1 MPYSTKRSMRER
13 LAITRGERTRR
24 PTPQRLNVAP
34 PPAKVLKVLPFQN
47 NGPPYSDYDIPEPT
61 NTFEDEEIRHVQPGW
76 PAEGRDNAAITTF
89 HS

>member
-1 MPYSTKRSMRER
+1 M
-13 LAITRGERTRR
+13 IV
-24 PTPQRLNVAP
+24 VALSSIDP
-34 PPAKVLKVLPFQN
+34 SAL
-47 NGPPYSDYDIPEPT
+47 PYSDYDIPEPT

>member
-1 MPYSTKRSMRER
+1 LS
-13 LAITRGERTRR
+13 RGR
-24 PTPQRLNVAP
+24 PLG
-34 PPAKVLKVLPFQN
+34 PAKPQAESIASEIQTNPAVRLSSVDFTAL
-47 NGPPYSDYDIPEPT
+47 PYSDYEIRKPT